1 MDDGRYDFSS
11 FRPPSSVP
19 RLLPVLNGNIEPL
32 PVPGSRQFLPVRTYE
47 HIHTYFERERMTTKS
62 KVAYLS
68 KYTTLSSSAA
78 GHHDDDENELECS
91 VDGQTYSEP
100 QLTRTCLMVVL
111 LLWELLWELFDLIG
125 GASGPIIS
133 NSNAII
139 GYYCMLT
146 TTTQQAQRSQ
156 IQTNLKSVKTK
167 TQKNNII

>member
-1 MDDGRYDFSS
+1 MDVS
-11 FRPPSSVP
+11 
-19 RLLPVLNGNIEPL
+19 
-32 PVPGSRQFLPVRTYE
+32 
-47 HIHTYFERERMTTKS
+47 
-62 KVAYLS
+62 
-68 KYTTLSSSAA
+68 TLAWE
-78 GHHDDDENELECS
+78 GELECALS
-91 VDGQTYSEP
+91 TDRRIRNHSLPGREV
-100 QLTRTCLMVVL
+100 MVVL

-146 TTTQQAQRSQ
+146 TTPQQAQRSQ